1 MLPGDHFK
9 IVTKSA
15 DNLAAGESHLL
26 PGPERRRQRR
36 NESQRRAFLLLDN
49 TCVMSGLYTHGPNLT
64 GGGSVL
70 TTILEFWMKLS
81 FQVSTEQKIAQ
92 SDYSLEVAI

>member
-15 DNLAAGESHLL
+15 DNLAAGESHLP

-36 NESQRRAFLLLDN
+36 NERQRAS
-49 TCVMSGLYTHGPNLT
+49 VSVPGLHLCN
-64 GGGSVL
+64 
-70 TTILEFWMKLS
+70 E
-81 FQVSTEQKIAQ
+81 
-92 SDYSLEVAI
+92 